1 MEITADVFDVS
12 CKDQHDGAIDLSVN
26 YGTSPYMYNWSN
38 EETTEDLENLDGGEY
53 IITITDVYECMI
65 TDTFIV
71 KVTNI
76 DCIHIYNVFSPNAD
90 GVNDT
95 WDIDNIDLYPEVE
108 INVFNQ
114 WGNKVFEST
123 GYEEPWDGTYNGKEL
138 PAATYYYTLDL
149 KNGDVPYSGSI
160 TILK

>member
-1 MEITADVFDVS
+1 MFT
-12 CKDQHDGAIDLSVN
+12 
-26 YGTSPYMYNWSN
+26 
-38 EETTEDLENLDGGEY
+38 
-53 IITITDVYECMI
+53 
-65 TDTFIV
+65 
-71 KVTNI
+71 
-76 DCIHIYNVFSPNAD
+76 PNGD

-123 GYEEPWDGTYNGKEL
+123 GYFEPWDGTYNGNPL

-149 KNGDVPYSGSI
+149 KNGDAPYSGSI